1 MQLRSDIQ
9 LKSMSKAMLDVVIP
23 AIDPANSL
31 AMEQAQLVL
40 GMLRLM
46 QHQQPIQYQFD
57 RDELARLLEVMANLN
72 SLCGQDESLASLGQ
86 QLEEQRGYARVVLD
100 GSRVTPVELCDIVKD
115 CRYLIAAIVRE
126 AGQAAALETTM
137 QIEQRVLEYSK
148 QQLLRDRALVVL
160 QGWEPDPDALPS
172 IESLLAEGDLNNTG
186 NKL

>member
-1 MQLRSDIQ
+1 M
-9 LKSMSKAMLDVVIP
+9 
-23 AIDPANSL
+23 
-31 AMEQAQLVL
+31 
-40 GMLRLM
+40 
-46 QHQQPIQYQFD
+46 
-57 RDELARLLEVMANLN
+57 
-72 SLCGQDESLASLGQ
+72 
-86 QLEEQRGYARVVLD
+86 
-100 GSRVTPVELCDIVKD
+100 
-115 CRYLIAAIVRE
+115 IAAIVRE